1 MRSHNRDT
9 MLSELLEWNDFFL
22 LHIISFCKLKQYF
35 EQST

>member
-9 MLSELLEWNDFFL
+9 MLSELLEWNDFL